1 MRFLI
6 RIRAISTPFPKT
18 SPHSRPL
25 SDDPAVESRN
35 HHDRVAARKP
45 KTNERTKEKEAER
58 RKAQVLA
65 PHLQGAA
72 RVQRDAHAFRRS
84 TAAPAKGTA
93 HPQGA
98 TQARASGDSAGA
110 CEPMDRQPGRVS
122 HASPRALPAPS
133 CHRPAST
140 SRTGHSAGRLMPG
153 PPERGSD
160 KPPPAGTAP
169 RSAGRSHPAGVL
181 SVSEVGALIL
191 VTGRVSSGVTIR
203 VTCALIQQRFS
214 PRLFARGNKADAGQ
228 RCV

>member
-1 MRFLI
+1 MRFLT
-6 RIRAISTPFPKT
+6 RIRAISTPVPKT

-45 KTNERTKEKEAER
+45 KTNERKKE
-58 RKAQVLA
+58 RKGSRTPKGAMSLA

-72 RVQRDAHAFRRS
+72 RVRRDALAFRRS
-84 TAAPAKGTA
+84 TAALAKGTA

-181 SVSEVGALIL
+181 VRERGEVPIP
-191 VTGRVSSGVTIR
+191 VTGQVSI
-203 VTCALIQQRFS
+203 AS
-214 PRLFARGNKADAGQ
+214 PSK
-228 RCV
+228 